1 MSVLSWTFSKILY
14 ENANKNRN
22 KHDAEI
28 IKPLIYPIQL
38 FADLENLVRL
48 PFKIELIRKLWLK
61 F

>member
-28 IKPLIYPIQL
+28 IKPLIY
-38 FADLENLVRL
+38 LENLVRL